1 MNKYQLIESMVVA
14 LNRLT
19 VQGVENMTIVIETI
33 QKLDA
38 LSRGIKQETENYQNR
53 ITELEGQLK
62 EADHVDDQAE

>member
-38 LSRGIKQETENYQNR
+38 LSRGIKQEIENYQNR